1 MEPRS
6 AGPGSEGFSGAVDI
20 HHNQNSALNRKLL
33 ETRLLGRRTT
43 PSLRLHTMLSA
54 KHSLAKRS
62 ESAVRTGRPRSSY
75 RLIDT
80 LRPWK
85 KRVSKCCG
93 CYTCMI
99 GPQRWEGVVH
109 TGRDD
114 YWCCEQKLAHSAA
127 RQLLG
132 YHGRPLV
139 DFPGPRRQRAA
150 GRERA
155 ARRGEGMVRRSL
167 IALPGPAPVARDT
180 GRRTIKSIVKS
191 MF

>member
-6 AGPGSEGFSGAVDI
+6 AGPGSEGFSGALDI

-155 ARRGEGMVRRSL
+155 ARRVDTAGKGMANSRYR
-167 IALPGPAPVARDT
+167 PAPFRRDAAS
-180 GRRTIKSIVKS
+180 RTKKSIVKS